1 MICNLLS
8 TLMASAL
15 SVLSRANRLGSD
27 RLGLFDGLVGR
38 GRSLIRLLL
47 DFRHRVINFLADGAV
62 VGAATKGLSE
72 QPYMLLDCRA
82 ALAMTMACLCGTTHR
97 STRGLSLP
105 SAGEPFKG
113 SRCYRFNHLKGMRTM
128 NKDQAKGTL
137 KDIAGKVQE
146 QTGKLVG
153 NKEQEAKGIHKQ
165 VTGKAQKH
173 LGDVK
178 EVVQDA
184 KDAVK
189 DAAQSR

>member
-1 MICNLLS
+1 
-8 TLMASAL
+8 
-15 SVLSRANRLGSD
+15 
-27 RLGLFDGLVGR
+27 
-38 GRSLIRLLL
+38 
-47 DFRHRVINFLADGAV
+47 
-62 VGAATKGLSE
+62 
-72 QPYMLLDCRA
+72 
-82 ALAMTMACLCGTTHR
+82 
-97 STRGLSLP
+97 
-105 SAGEPFKG
+105 
-113 SRCYRFNHLKGMRTM
+113 M

-189 DAAQSR
+189 DAVQSR